1 MSDDSW
7 GGMGDDSWKEKRVF
21 IISGERGLVEN
32 VKDWEGFLNWLEWQQ
47 PPYGRSI
54 DFNITVALRDF

>member
-1 MSDDSW
+1 MS
-7 GGMGDDSWKEKRVF
+7 DDSWKEKRVF
-21 IISGERGLVEN
+21 IIKDGEGLVEN

-54 DFNITVALRDF
+54 NFNITFALRDF